1 MAIAVE
7 RKYTKDEILDMYLNS
22 VFFGEGAFG
31 VKDAAKTYF
40 GTTPDKLTVAQSSM
54 LIGLLPA
61 PSVYSPISGDAQL
74 AKQRQHYVLDQ
85 MARHHYI
92 TKEQKT
98 AALGTKLTYAHAA
111 ESTFIH
117 AQHYA
122 MMVIDKL
129 NDKYG
134 DERVVR
140 SGFTVTTGLDLSMQT
155 QAETIIKKR
164 VAQFADQGGSNAGL
178 VAIDPRSGE
187 VRVLVGSVDWNN
199 KQFGKYN
206 MALALRQPGSSF
218 KPIYY
223 AEAFQKH
230 LITPA
235 TIMHDRPT
243 TFGDWTP
250 VNYDGRYRG
259 NIKVRDALAT
269 SLNIP
274 AAEVMER
281 VGVETA
287 AQAAKRMGITTIH
300 NPESYGLT
308 LALGTAEVQLYQ
320 LTNAYA
326 AFANGGVQHD
336 PTLITSI
343 KDKYGKTVY
352 KAPHESE
359 RVQSEQASFLINSI
373 LSDNV
378 ARAPS
383 YGSSLNVPG
392 HQVAVKTGTTN
403 DNRDAWTLGYTPSL
417 TVGVWVGNNQ
427 NVPMQGLYGGNS
439 AGRIWDEVMR
449 SYLRNTPD
457 EPFDVP
463 KGIVQLYMCPGTE
476 LRTANDARSSYREYF
491 IVGTQPQGECRVKH
505 ETKTPKKHE
514 DNKKPDKPTKPGT
527 TDTAPTPPPP
537 DDGTGGGTG
546 DGGTT
551 TPPPPPD
558 DGTPPPPDDGT
569 NPPPTGT

>member
-1 MAIAVE
+1 MFYVHMPELPRLKHRGFDRLRNLSPRKLKLKKVFTRKRLVIAAVVVAAFLVLTPIITYAYYAHDISNRDRLMNRNNTGLELLDRNGKPFYQYGKTSGDDDVPLSQISDNLEHAALASEDNNFYHHPGYSLKGIGAALFADLGSGDLTKYGGSTITQQLVKNKLLGSSKNFLRKYQEVAMAIAVE

-178 VAIDPRSGE
+178 VAIDPKSGE

-199 KQFGKYN
+199 KKFGKYN

-308 LALGTAEVQLYQ
+308 LALGTAEVQPY
-320 LTNAYA
+320 
-326 AFANGGVQHD
+326 
-336 PTLITSI
+336 
-343 KDKYGKTVY
+343 
-352 KAPHESE
+352 
-359 RVQSEQASFLINSI
+359 
-373 LSDNV
+373 
-378 ARAPS
+378 
-383 YGSSLNVPG
+383 
-392 HQVAVKTGTTN
+392 
-403 DNRDAWTLGYTPSL
+403 
-417 TVGVWVGNNQ
+417 
-427 NVPMQGLYGGNS
+427 
-439 AGRIWDEVMR
+439 
-449 SYLRNTPD
+449 
-457 EPFDVP
+457 
-463 KGIVQLYMCPGTE
+463 
-476 LRTANDARSSYREYF
+476 
-491 IVGTQPQGECRVKH
+491 
-505 ETKTPKKHE
+505 
-514 DNKKPDKPTKPGT
+514 
-527 TDTAPTPPPP
+527 
-537 DDGTGGGTG
+537 
-546 DGGTT
+546 
-551 TPPPPPD
+551 
-558 DGTPPPPDDGT
+558 
-569 NPPPTGT
+569 